1 MVSTGPNLAHEPTPY
16 SLRCASASGRGSCPA
31 LCGFGTLQTSWHT
44 GRWKNGGLLP
54 ERYIGDRQYNIVPQ
68 RRRTMATFISLL
80 NFTDQGIRHVKDS
93 PDRYEAFR
101 AMAEKLGVRVKD
113 LYYTVG
119 HYDIV
124 AVMEGSD
131 EAVTTAL
138 LQVCS
143 LGNVRTETLRGFSLD
158 DMKKIVGTMP

>member
-1 MVSTGPNLAHEPTPY
+1 
-16 SLRCASASGRGSCPA
+16 
-31 LCGFGTLQTSWHT
+31 
-44 GRWKNGGLLP
+44 
-54 ERYIGDRQYNIVPQ
+54 
-68 RRRTMATFISLL
+68 MATFISLL
-80 NFTDQGIRHVKDS
+80 NFTDQGIRNVKDS

-119 HYDIV
+119 HYDVV
-124 AVMEGSD
+124 AIMEGSD

-138 LQVCS
+138 LKVGS

>member
-1 MVSTGPNLAHEPTPY
+1 
-16 SLRCASASGRGSCPA
+16 
-31 LCGFGTLQTSWHT
+31 
-44 GRWKNGGLLP
+44 
-54 ERYIGDRQYNIVPQ
+54 
-68 RRRTMATFISLL
+68 MATFISLL
-80 NFTDQGIRHVKDS
+80 KFTDQGIRNVKDS

-138 LQVCS
+138 LQVGS